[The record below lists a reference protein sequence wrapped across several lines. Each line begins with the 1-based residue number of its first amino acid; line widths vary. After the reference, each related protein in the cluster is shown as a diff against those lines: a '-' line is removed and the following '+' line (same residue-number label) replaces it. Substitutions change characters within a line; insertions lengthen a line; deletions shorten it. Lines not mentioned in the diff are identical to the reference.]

1 MWTHT
6 ERDWREEEEGSVGG
20 EKYFDDNLKRTTD
33 KMKMFPEDARLQWSQ
48 TRRKPQA
55 PTAWAMFNKQ

>member
-1 MWTHT
+1 MRTHT

-33 KMKMFPEDARLQWSQ
+33 KNEDVSRRCTLTVESDQKETSGTYRLG
-48 TRRKPQA
+48 
-55 PTAWAMFNKQ
+55 NV

>member
-33 KMKMFPEDARLQWSQ
+33 KNEDVSRRCPLTVESDQKETSGTYRLG
-48 TRRKPQA
+48 
-55 PTAWAMFNKQ
+55 NV

>member
-1 MWTHT
+1 MRTHT

-33 KMKMFPEDARLQWSQ
+33 KSEDVSRRYTLTVESDQKETSGTYRLG
-48 TRRKPQA
+48 
-55 PTAWAMFNKQ
+55 NV

>member
-33 KMKMFPEDARLQWSQ
+33 KNEDVSRRCTLTVESDQKETPGTYRLG
-48 TRRKPQA
+48 
-55 PTAWAMFNKQ
+55 NV